1 MYMIFIVV
9 SFKSNVLI
17 DIYKEGN
24 TMGNNDLV
32 QITTP
37 TEVIDQSVT
46 EKLLGAWIHQDMKWA
61 EHILNNKES
70 LVHSLTSRVGALKMV
85 SKVATFRNR
94 KMIADGIFMSKL
106 AYLIPLWGGS
116 AKGLIR
122 SLQTLQNKA
131 ARAVTRMSW
140 YTPTKDLLQQCSWL
154 SVNQLSV
161 YHTVI
166 LAFNVM
172 QAKSPKYIHTMFNTN
187 YSYKTR
193 QADSGMIRSTRTP
206 ELDLAKDS
214 FSWRAADLFN
224 QLPGNIRNMKN
235 PQNFKLATKQWVR
248 EYVEI

>member
-1 MYMIFIVV
+1 M
-9 SFKSNVLI
+9 S
-17 DIYKEGN
+17 
-24 TMGNNDLV
+24 NNDIV

-37 TEVIDQSVT
+37 TEIIDQSET
-46 EKLLGAWIHQDMKWA
+46 EKLLGAWIHQDMKWT
-61 EHILNNKES
+61 EHIMNNEES
-70 LVHSLTSRVGALKMV
+70 LVRSLSQRVGALKMV
-85 SKVATFRNR
+85 SRATTFRNR

-106 AYLIPLWGGS
+106 VYLIPLWGGS

-140 YTPTKDLLQQCSWL
+140 DTPTRDLLQQCSWL
-154 SVNQLSV
+154 SVHQLSV

-172 QAKSPKYIHTMFNTN
+172 MAKSPKYLYTMFNTN
-187 YSYKTR
+187 YIYKTR

-214 FSWRAADLFN
+214 FSWRASDLFN
-224 QLPGNIRNMKN
+224 QLPENIRSMKT
-235 PQNFKLATKQWVR
+235 PQKFKLAAKQWVR
-248 EYVEI
+248 ENIEIS